1 MLNKIGVFLLIF
13 LISIFI
19 VQAPGIKIVGTSI
32 LESISGGAIV
42 DTNATTACGTLEFLD
57 GDGNC
62 VSYIQLY
69 NHTIEA
75 NKTVFDTYNDLWR
88 DAQISNSS
96 LDLRFLNL
104 SGTNA
109 NQDVSIGN
117 FTFAAARLN
126 ITNTSGTI
134 AIFVTEDGFVGIGTT
149 DTTHE
154 LDVHGHV
161 EIEHT
166 ADETGDHAVEIDI
179 DAQAFGDVKA
189 LFIDYITGTISGE
202 IDEEVIFINI
212 NQFLATGGDIAG
224 LEIVTTEGGAKVTGL
239 EVGVQINPI
248 EQLSGIFS
256 DMDSALSNGTNALAA
271 FTSTTLNITIFPS
284 NNDIVTIGNSLK
296 FEEIE
301 FILQVVASGAGIKP
315 VFYHSTGVDTWDEFV
330 PADGTNG
337 MRDTGVVIWLDSD
350 IPDWEV
356 GTGSEFLIR
365 INRTQ
370 PGLGTEPVELKVQI
384 ASAIEYFWDLNG
396 NLFVNRVNATDWGNV
411 THPPDTNF
419 SSGGVVHGPLNVTGN
434 NFTIDQGYTICLNQ
448 ACTRFI
454 TDNGSATIIK
464 G

>member
-149 DTTHE
+149 DTTHC
-154 LDVHGHV
+154 
-161 EIEHT
+161 
-166 ADETGDHAVEIDI
+166 
-179 DAQAFGDVKA
+179 
-189 LFIDYITGTISGE
+189 
-202 IDEEVIFINI
+202 
-212 NQFLATGGDIAG
+212 
-224 LEIVTTEGGAKVTGL
+224 
-239 EVGVQINPI
+239 
-248 EQLSGIFS
+248 
-256 DMDSALSNGTNALAA
+256 
-271 FTSTTLNITIFPS
+271 
-284 NNDIVTIGNSLK
+284 
-296 FEEIE
+296 
-301 FILQVVASGAGIKP
+301 
-315 VFYHSTGVDTWDEFV
+315 
-330 PADGTNG
+330 
-337 MRDTGVVIWLDSD
+337 
-350 IPDWEV
+350 
-356 GTGSEFLIR
+356 
-365 INRTQ
+365 
-370 PGLGTEPVELKVQI
+370 
-384 ASAIEYFWDLNG
+384 
-396 NLFVNRVNATDWGNV
+396 
-411 THPPDTNF
+411 
-419 SSGGVVHGPLNVTGN
+419 N
-434 NFTIDQGYTICLNQ
+434 NF
-448 ACTRFI
+448 
-454 TDNGSATIIK
+454 
-464 G
+464 